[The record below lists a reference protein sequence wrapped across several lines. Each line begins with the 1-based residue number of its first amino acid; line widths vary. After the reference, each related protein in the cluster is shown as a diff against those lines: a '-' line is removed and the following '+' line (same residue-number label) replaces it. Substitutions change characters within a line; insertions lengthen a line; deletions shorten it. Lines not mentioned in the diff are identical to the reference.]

1 MATAVM
7 AALLARPRLLT
18 AARSLAGGSRWKSSV
33 SYLSRADAP
42 RLAYSLSAGKSPGV
56 LFLPGFASSMDGAKG
71 TALHHYCRSV
81 GHASTRFDYTGC
93 GASEGDSSHWGVGQW
108 KSDVLTVLD
117 QLTTGPQILVGS
129 SLGAWLMVLAAVAR
143 PERVVGLVGVASAP
157 DFLQRLHSSLTDE
170 ERAEAQRTGEFR
182 IPYSPPTSPSPSPSP
197 SPSSKTHITIPLAA
211 VLEAARHSLLVA
223 PAATAT
229 ATATA
234 SSTADALLPLLPPL
248 PPLPVRC
255 PVRLLHGLADDVAPW
270 QLALRLAERLASAE
284 VDVTLRKG
292 AGHRFSEPADLRLL
306 ASTLDDLVD
315 RLTTHT

>member
-170 ERAEAQRTGEFR
+170 VRARRLTHR
-182 IPYSPPTSPSPSPSP
+182 LTDSPSHSPSHH
-197 SPSSKTHITIPLAA
+197 SLTDETHITIPLAA

-229 ATATA
+229 VAATATA
-234 SSTADALLPLLPPL
+234 SSTADQLLPLLPPL